1 MIQEETWEI
10 RYKWRYFGNALKM
23 SSLILDMI
31 EEEYD
36 YTRDHYREVVR
47 RWLKMTDPKPKWQ
60 TLVIALREIKEETL
74 AKYIRSTFT
83 VGESFMPIDGVITYV
98 QIMSLA

>member
-1 MIQEETWEI
+1 MPP
-10 RYKWRYFGNALKM
+10 
-23 SSLILDMI
+23 LILDMI

-36 YTRDHYREVVR
+36 YTRDHYREVVK

-60 TLVIALREIKEETL
+60 TLVIALRDIKEETL

-83 VGESFMPIDGVITYV
+83 VGEFSIPTY
-98 QIMSLA
+98 